1 MAGGAIVQIISVGI
15 QDNMLTSAPDLTFW
29 KSSHKQYTP
38 FATESIEQL
47 FQNQCDFGRK
57 ATCLIGRAGDLL
69 EGGAFQCTLPQI
81 DNTQGDGTGSNKVIY
96 ARWLDYIGEHMIQE
110 MNIEVGGQP
119 ISKYYGDYM
128 HIWNQLTMPE
138 AKLPAYYKL
147 IGHTTQLTYLTDPKF
162 AGINS
167 PCSSN
172 SVPGQTCVPRNA
184 LPETTLY
191 IPLMFWF
198 CQNPGMALP
207 ILALQFHEV
216 KINVSIKP
224 LLECLWAVTNLS
236 STNGSQT
243 ARAAYNNSLVTA
255 SMYMDY
261 VFCDVDERKTFVAEP
276 HEYLFD
282 QLQFSGDIT
291 VGTAA
296 TRLGLNF
303 SHPVQEVIV
312 VCQPDCNVDY
322 CASFDAGE
330 ALFQLLGV
338 QAFNYTDALDML
350 QNSIHTFGSPDA
362 ITDIT
367 DISGNVTQGGFMDQY
382 QLNGNTLWGFQQPS
396 GAQMTKRATNASNF
410 STISPYDY
418 SVYSGVAAD
427 QSAADSGLSVLQNNS
442 ALQPFAPTPG
452 TASVIVGLS
461 DPAIFVISE
470 TAFNMHCWG
479 ENPIITMKLTI
490 NNQDRF
496 TEREGAYFDV
506 FQPFK
511 YHTRAPDSGINI
523 YSFAI
528 NPESLQ
534 PNGTLNFSRVDNA
547 FLILTLSAA
556 AISNTATVKIR
567 IYARAKNVIRMLG
580 GMLGVAFAS

>member
-15 QDNMLTSAPDLTFW
+15 QDNMLTATPDLTFW

-69 EGGAFQCTLPQI
+69 EGGSFQCTLPQI
-81 DNTQGDGTGSNKVIY
+81 DTSMGANGMLY

-110 MNIEVGGQP
+110 MNIEVGGQT
-119 ISKYYGDYM
+119 ISRYFGDYM

-147 IGHTTQLTYLTDPKF
+147 IGHTTQLTYLTDPNF
-162 AGINS
+162 AGIPS
-167 PCSSN
+167 PCSSI
-172 SVPGQTCVPRNA
+172 STPGQTCVPRNA

-216 KINVSIKP
+216 KINVSIRP
-224 LLECLWAVTNLS
+224 LLECLWAVTSL
-236 STNGSQT
+236 TATKGSVN
-243 ARAAYNNSLVTA
+243 ARQAYTQSLVTA

-303 SHPVQEVIV
+303 SHPVQELIV

-330 ALFQLLGV
+330 ALFQQLGV
-338 QAFNYTDALDML
+338 QAFNYTDALDVL
-350 QNSIHTFGSPDA
+350 TNSISTFGSPEALNDTSA
-362 ITDIT
+362 
-367 DISGNVTQGGFMDQY
+367 QGGFMDSY
-382 QLNGNTLWGFQQPS
+382 SLNGNSMWGFQQNS
-396 GAQMTKRATNASNF
+396 GGQLAKAGFNVSTTANAAVAPY
-410 STISPYDY
+410 TIGG
-418 SVYSGVAAD
+418 YSGVIAD
-427 QSAADSGLSVLQNNS
+427 QTVGDGTISALSGQ
-442 ALQPFAPTPG
+442 LQPFAPTPG
-452 TASVIVGLS
+452 TNSYIVGLS

-506 FQPFK
+506 YQAYK

-547 FLILTLSAA
+547 FLVMTLSAA

>member
-1 MAGGAIVQIISVGI
+1 MAGGAVVQIISVGI
-15 QDNMLTSAPDLTFW
+15 QDNMLTATPDLTYW

-47 FQNQCDFGRK
+47 FQNQCDFGRR
-57 ATCLIGRAGDLL
+57 ATCLVGRAGDLL

-81 DNTQGDGTGSNKVIY
+81 DVSMGANNKLY

-110 MNIEVGGQP
+110 MTIEVGSQV
-119 ISKYYGDYM
+119 ISRYFGDYM

-147 IGHTTQLTYLTDPKF
+147 IGHTTQLTYLTDPDF
-162 AGINS
+162 ANINS
-167 PCSSN
+167 PCSN
-172 SVPGQTCVPRNA
+172 TAVPGQTCVPRNA

-216 KINVSIKP
+216 KINVSIRP
-224 LLECLWAVTNLS
+224 ILECLWAVTNLS
-236 STNGSQT
+236 ATRGGQS
-243 ARAAYNNSLVTA
+243 ARAAYSNSLVTA

-303 SHPVQEVIV
+303 SHPVQELIV

-322 CASFDAGE
+322 CASFEGGE
-330 ALFQLLGV
+330 ALFQQLGV
-338 QAFNYTDALDML
+338 QAFNYTDALDIL
-350 QNSIHTFGSPDA
+350 LNSIHTFGSPAALNDVRDA
-362 ITDIT
+362 NGD
-367 DISGNVTQGGFMDQY
+367 VTQGGFVDQY
-382 QLNGNTLWGFQQPS
+382 TLNGNSMWGFQQPS
-396 GAQMTKRATNASNF
+396 GAQITNSTFSGTNF
-410 STISPYDY
+410 SPY
-418 SVYSGVAAD
+418 SVIGYTGISNDQTAGNGVT
-427 QSAADSGLSVLQNNS
+427 LSTPIPNQLM
-442 ALQPFAPTPG
+442 PFAPTP
-452 TASVIVGLS
+452 APAPVMVGLS
-461 DPAIFVISE
+461 DPAIFVLSE

-479 ENPIITMKLTI
+479 ENPIITLKLTI
-490 NNQDRF
+490 NNQERF

-506 FQPFK
+506 YQPYK

>member
-1 MAGGAIVQIISVGI
+1 
-15 QDNMLTSAPDLTFW
+15 
-29 KSSHKQYTP
+29 
-38 FATESIEQL
+38 
-47 FQNQCDFGRK
+47 
-57 ATCLIGRAGDLL
+57 
-69 EGGAFQCTLPQI
+69 
-81 DNTQGDGTGSNKVIY
+81 
-96 ARWLDYIGEHMIQE
+96 
-110 MNIEVGGQP
+110 
-119 ISKYYGDYM
+119 
-128 HIWNQLTMPE
+128 
-138 AKLPAYYKL
+138 
-147 IGHTTQLTYLTDPKF
+147 
-162 AGINS
+162 
-167 PCSSN
+167 
-172 SVPGQTCVPRNA
+172 
-184 LPETTLY
+184 
-191 IPLMFWF
+191 
-198 CQNPGMALP
+198 MALP

-224 LLECLWAVTNLS
+224 LLECLWAVNNLS
-236 STNGSQT
+236 ATRGGQT
-243 ARAAYNNSLVTA
+243 AKLAYQNSLVTA

-303 SHPVQEVIV
+303 SHPVQELIV

-350 QNSIHTFGSPDA
+350 QNSIQTFGSPDA
-362 ITDIT
+362 LGQVKDA
-367 DISGNVTQGGFMDQY
+367 SGTNVLHGGFMDEY
-382 QLNGNTLWGFQQPS
+382 KLNGNTLWGFQQPS
-396 GAQMTKRATNASNF
+396 GAQLVRNVANANV
-410 STISPYDY
+410 TSPY
-418 SVYSGVAAD
+418 SLSGYTGVTAD
-427 QSAADSGLSVLQNNS
+427 QSTAGSGSNIDPVKNQ
-442 ALQPFAPTPG
+442 LQPFAATPD
-452 TASVIVGLS
+452 TTQVLVGLS

-506 FQPFK
+506 FQAYK